1 MNHPIIYIIGETISG
16 EPIYSSDK
24 TKNNVQR
31 VLREIW
37 NHRPDHDPP
46 TWKDFFDYSP
56 WPQPS
61 QWHPLDPAPDLDVDT
76 TMEQV
81 VCLILGKRLCWTS
94 MDEINPMKIE
104 PNMEDIVEEF
114 FHRLEPVIDE
124 NLMGLLIETHEQLID
139 EEVEEE
145 YTEVEEEYTD
155 VEEDTEIVKVRKE
168 KVAEVQQILDEI
180 METKDQKLDQGKYLA
195 LCNLLRDVHQR

>member
-1 MNHPIIYIIGETISG
+1 MSHPIIYIIGETING

-46 TWKDFFDYSP
+46 TWKDFFDYMYSH
-56 WPQPS
+56 QMFMVAE
-61 QWHPLDPAPDLDVDT
+61 DERVET
-76 TMEQV
+76 IMEQV
-81 VCLILGKRLCWTS
+81 ICLILGKRLCWTS
-94 MDEINPMKIE
+94 IDEINPMKIE

-114 FHRLEPVIDE
+114 FHRLEPVTYDE
-124 NLMGLLIETHEQLID
+124 IESEEEEIEES
-139 EEVEEE
+139 EEV
-145 YTEVEEEYTD
+145 T
-155 VEEDTEIVKVRKE
+155 KRKE

-180 METKDQKLDQGKYLA
+180 METKDQKVDQGKYLA
-195 LCNLLRDVHQR
+195 LCNLLRDVHQG

>member
-1 MNHPIIYIIGETISG
+1 MNHPIVYKIGEDLYG
-16 EPIYSSDK
+16 YPIYASNE
-24 TKNNVQR
+24 TKNIIQMA
-31 VLREIW
+31 LRGIW
-37 NHRPDHDPP
+37 NHRPDYDPP

-81 VCLILGKRLCWTS
+81 ISIILYAPYWASILTIYPKQ
-94 MDEINPMKIE
+94 IE

-114 FHRLEPVIDE
+114 FHDLEPVTDTAITD
-124 NLMGLLIETHEQLID
+124 QLIIIED
-139 EEVEEE
+139 INLEGEE
-145 YTEVEEEYTD
+145 
-155 VEEDTEIVKVRKE
+155 EEDTEEVKKRKG
-168 KVAEVQQILDEI
+168 KVSEVQQILDEI

-195 LCNLLRDVHQR
+195 LCNLLRDVHQG

>member
-1 MNHPIIYIIGETISG
+1 MNHPIVYIIGETING
-16 EPIYSSDK
+16 EPIYSSDGM
-24 TKNNVQR
+24 KNNVQR

-46 TWKDFFDYSP
+46 TWKDFFDYMYSH
-56 WPQPS
+56 QMFMVGE
-61 QWHPLDPAPDLDVDT
+61 DERVET
-76 TMEQV
+76 IMEQV
-81 VCLILGKRLCWTS
+81 ICLILGKRLCWTS

-114 FHRLEPVIDE
+114 FHRLEPVTYAD
-124 NLMGLLIETHEQLID
+124 QLID
-139 EEVEEE
+139 EIESEEE
-145 YTEVEEEYTD
+145 IEEE
-155 VEEDTEIVKVRKE
+155 EEVTKRKE

-195 LCNLLRDVHQR
+195 LCNLLRDVHQG

>member
-1 MNHPIIYIIGETISG
+1 MSHPIIYIIGETING
-16 EPIYSSDK
+16 EPIYSSDG

-46 TWKDFFDYSP
+46 TWKDFFDYMYSH
-56 WPQPS
+56 QMFMVGEDES
-61 QWHPLDPAPDLDVDT
+61 VET
-76 TMEQV
+76 IMEQV
-81 VCLILGKRLCWTS
+81 ICLILGKRLCWTS

-104 PNMEDIVEEF
+104 PNIEDIVEEF
-114 FHRLEPVIDE
+114 FNCLEPVIDE

-155 VEEDTEIVKVRKE
+155 VEEDTEIVKVRKG
-168 KVAEVQQILDEI
+168 KVSQVQQILDEI

-195 LCNLLRDVHQR
+195 LCNLLKDVHQG

>member
-1 MNHPIIYIIGETISG
+1 MSHPIIYIIGETISG

-46 TWKDFFDYSP
+46 TWKDFFDYMYSH
-56 WPQPS
+56 QMFMVGE
-61 QWHPLDPAPDLDVDT
+61 DERVET
-76 TMEQV
+76 IMEQV
-81 VCLILGKRLCWTS
+81 ICLILGKRLCWTS
-94 MDEINPMKIE
+94 IDEINPMQIE

-114 FHRLEPVIDE
+114 FHNLEPVTYADLQELSIEAID
-124 NLMGLLIETHEQLID
+124 QLID
-139 EEVEEE
+139 EIESE
-145 YTEVEEEYTD
+145 
-155 VEEDTEIVKVRKE
+155 EEDTEEKEEVTKRKE
-168 KVAEVQQILDEI
+168 KVSEVQQILEGI

-195 LCNLLRDVHQR
+195 LCNLLMDVHQG